1 MKHHLLACIAVLGTF
16 FSPARAQAVP
26 YNDCGTLVSGVT
38 CQVLFQDS
46 ANQKWVL
53 SNTGGFVLGD
63 NVRVIGAADAG
74 CITACQQGGC
84 ISVSSITTCV
94 TSVGVLYCPGDGT
107 GAPCPCANSS
117 PLGAQTG
124 CLNSLNLGG
133 ALRATGSA
141 SLAADTVVLAGGNM
155 PNGPALYFQ
164 GSAQQAGGAG
174 LAFGDGLL
182 CAGGAIVRLGVK
194 FNAGGASAWPSM
206 GDPLLSVAGLV
217 AVGDVRDYQAWYRDA
232 ATYCTSATFNLTNGL
247 AITWGP

>member
-1 MKHHLLACIAVLGTF
+1 MRRSILLLAFAPAFTFAQNANNPDCANAYPIAVSSG
-16 FSPARAQAVP
+16 AVP
-26 YNDCGTLVSGVT
+26 DE
-38 CQVLFQDS
+38 
-46 ANQKWVL
+46 WVL

-133 ALRATGSA
+133 AFYQIRNR
-141 SLAADTVVLAGGNM
+141 TVDCWYCFCHLYTKRHLTMAPGNRE
-155 PNGPALYFQ
+155 PQ
-164 GSAQQAGGAG
+164 
-174 LAFGDGLL
+174 
-182 CAGGAIVRLGVK
+182 
-194 FNAGGASAWPSM
+194 
-206 GDPLLSVAGLV
+206 
-217 AVGDVRDYQAWYRDA
+217 
-232 ATYCTSATFNLTNGL
+232 
-247 AITWGP
+247 